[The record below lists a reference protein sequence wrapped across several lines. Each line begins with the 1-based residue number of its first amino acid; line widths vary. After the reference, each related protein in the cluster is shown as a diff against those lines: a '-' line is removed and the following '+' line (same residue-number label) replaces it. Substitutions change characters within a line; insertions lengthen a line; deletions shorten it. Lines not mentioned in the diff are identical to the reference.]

1 MKIIIALALIVG
13 GSALFYQGVNRKDS
27 LAGRASDAGTKIAN
41 AVDGGARTPRH
52 VVYMV
57 VGGLL
62 VVVGIGVATKRT

>member
-13 GSALFYQGVNRKDS
+13 GAALFYQGVNRKDS
-27 LAGRASDAGTKIAN
+27 LVGRASDAGTKIAN
-41 AVDGGARTPRH
+41 TIDGGARTPRH